1 MHKQL
6 GNEIGESQGISIV
19 LHKDDGGRSDNPSYP
34 QKSKIALETKEKVR
48 IYTVATASTT
58 SLLDQRRLVHLYP
71 RIQHLPEMCNDGFID
86 VASVRVNLDEKKK
99 SS

>member
-1 MHKQL
+1 MTIRATL
-6 GNEIGESQGISIV
+6 
-19 LHKDDGGRSDNPSYP
+19 

-58 SLLDQRRLVHLYP
+58 SLLDQRRFVHLYP